1 MTRRRPTHLTRRT
14 FLQHTAV
21 GVAGT
26 TLGSTVSPTIAQEP
40 SKAKRAFGKAKSVVV
55 LYLYGAPSQMDTLD
69 PKPDAPQERRGD
81 FGTIPTRLPGVRV
94 CEHLPRIASVMD
106 RVCLVRSMSHSSN
119 NHAAS
124 VALSGLSRSLPAIE
138 ANRADAQHWPY
149 FGSVLEYLW
158 KQRGLDSADTSL
170 PMNMILPW
178 PLNART
184 DPARWS
190 PHAAWLGTAYN
201 PVYPLFRGKATLET
215 GNPTADGNKALRSRF
230 DPYDGVTPAST
241 FAFDGSELPG
251 DVSAFRFADRLQL
264 LQGLEGQPAVE
275 QQEREASRFSRFQKA
290 AARMIADP
298 RIARAVDVTREP
310 LAVRERYGLTLFGM
324 EALAARRLV
333 EAGVKVVTAF
343 WDDYAYPNNAWDTHH
358 NHFPRL
364 KEGLCPIFDR
374 VLPAFLDDME
384 QRGLLKETLVL
395 VISEHGRTPT
405 ISRVAGGGREH
416 WSGAYWGLF
425 FGAGIQTGQVIGA
438 TDKQGGY
445 PTALPIDPKD
455 ILATMYHLLGV
466 DVSETTIPDRSGRPT
481 HLLPHGEVVAGML
494 A

>member
-1 MTRRRPTHLTRRT
+1 MTGGRPTLLTRRT
-14 FLQHTAV
+14 FLRQAAA
-21 GVAGT
+21 GVAAT
-26 TLGSTVSPTIAQEP
+26 TLASAASPAIAREP
-40 SKAKRAFGKAKSVVV
+40 SAAKPTFGKAKSVVV

-81 FGTIPTRLPGVRV
+81 FGTIPTRLTGVRV
-94 CEHLPRIASVMD
+94 CEHLPRIASVLD
-106 RVCLVRSMSHSSN
+106 RVCLVRSMSHGSN
-119 NHAAS
+119 NHAVS

-138 ANRADAQHWPY
+138 ANRADPEHWPY

-158 KQRGLDSADTSL
+158 KRRGLDSADTGL
-170 PMNMILPW
+170 PMNVILPW

-190 PHAAWLGTAYN
+190 PHAAWLGAAYN
-201 PVYPLFRGKATLET
+201 PVYPLFRGEGALET
-215 GNPTADGNKALRSRF
+215 GNPTADGAKPLRSRF
-230 DPYDGVTPAST
+230 DPYDGVTEAST
-241 FAFDGSELPG
+241 FAFDGSVLPG
-251 DVSAFRFADRLQL
+251 DVSAVRFADRLQL
-264 LQGLEGQPAVE
+264 LEGLEGQPTVE
-275 QQEREASRFSRFQKA
+275 RQGRDASRFTRFRQA
-290 AARMIADP
+290 AVRMISDP
-298 RIARAVDVTREP
+298 RIARAVDVTREA

-333 EAGVKVVTAF
+333 EAGVRVVTDF

-358 NHFPRL
+358 YHFPRL

-384 QRGLLKETLVL
+384 QRGLLEETLVL

-405 ISRVAGGGREH
+405 IARVSGGGREH
-416 WSGAYWGLF
+416 WSGAYWGVF
-425 FGAGIQTGQVIGA
+425 FGAGIRTGQVIGA

-445 PTALPIDPKD
+445 PTTLPIDPKD
-455 ILATMYHLLGV
+455 ILATLYHLLGV
-466 DVSETTIPDRSGRPT
+466 DASEATIPDRAGRPT
-481 HLLPHGEVVAGML
+481 HLLPHGEVVADML